1 MAWIDSFL
9 EYLRCE
15 RNYSSYTV
23 RVYGDDLKQFEEF
36 FGGLDCQLSWNNLD
50 SDVIREWIVKMMDD
64 GQQATSVN
72 RRLSSVRS
80 FYKFLLKRGLVV
92 IDPARTVQGPKKK
105 KALPYFLRE
114 KEMDRLLDE
123 TTFPEGYEGVRDHLI
138 LAVFYHTGIRVS
150 ELVGLNEAD
159 VYLDECVLRVTGKRN
174 KQRIV
179 PFGDELKTCFVHY
192 LAVRDEFIRDIGEEH
207 AFFLNKKRTR
217 ISVSQV
223 QAIVRRNLALV
234 TNIKKKSPH
243 VLRHT
248 FATSMLN
255 NGADLESVKE
265 LLGHE
270 SLSTTEIYTHTT
282 FEELKKVYK
291 QAHPRA

>member
-1 MAWIDSFL
+1 MAWVDSFL
-9 EYLRCE
+9 EYLKYE

-23 RVYGDDLKQFEEF
+23 KVYGDDLHMFETF
-36 FGGLDCQLSWNNLD
+36 FKELDSQLSWDSLD
-50 SDVIREWIVKMMDD
+50 SDVIRQWMVRMMDE
-64 GQQATSVN
+64 GQQPASVN

-80 FYKFLLKRGLVV
+80 FYRFLLKRGCVER
-92 IDPARTVQGPKKK
+92 DPARTVSGPKKK
-105 KALPYFLRE
+105 KTLPYFLRE
-114 KEMDRLLDE
+114 NEIDRLLDS
-123 TTFPEGYEGVRDHLI
+123 TLFPDNYEGARDHLI

-150 ELVGLNEAD
+150 ELVGLNVAD
-159 VYLDECVLRVTGKRN
+159 VYLEERTIKVLGKRN
-174 KQRIV
+174 KQRVI
-179 PFGDELKTCFVHY
+179 PFGDELASFLNAY
-192 LAVRDEFIRDIGEEH
+192 LEIRAEYLHGTDEN
-207 AFFLNKKRTR
+207 AFFLNQRQKR
-217 ISVSQV
+217 IGVGQV
-223 QAIVRRNLALV
+223 QQMVRKNLALV

-255 NGADLESVKE
+255 HGADLESVKE

>member
-1 MAWIDSFL
+1 MAWVDSFL
-9 EYLRCE
+9 EYLKIE
-15 RNYSSYTV
+15 RNYSSYTI
-23 RVYGDDLKQFEEF
+23 RVYGDDLRMFETF
-36 FGGLDCQLSWNNLD
+36 FKELDSQLSWTSLD
-50 SDVIREWIVKMMDD
+50 TDVIRQWMVHLMDT
-64 GQQATSVN
+64 GQEPASVN

-80 FYKFLLKRGLVV
+80 FYRFLLKRGFVER
-92 IDPARTVQGPKKK
+92 DPARMVQGPKKK

-114 KEMDRLLDE
+114 NEIDRLLDGMY
-123 TTFPEGYEGVRDHLI
+123 FSDDYEGVRDHLI
-138 LAVFYHTGIRVS
+138 LAVFYHTGVRVS

-159 VYLDECVLRVTGKRN
+159 VYLSERTIKVLGKRN
-174 KQRIV
+174 KQRVI
-179 PFGDELKTCFVHY
+179 PFGEELAQMILPYQAKRQEY
-192 LAVRDEFIRDIGEEH
+192 LAGKDEK
-207 AFFLNKKRTR
+207 AFFLDRRGSRIRT
-217 ISVSQV
+217 SQV
-223 QAIVRRNLALV
+223 QAMVREKLSLV

-255 NGADLESVKE
+255 HGADLESVKE

>member
-1 MAWIDSFL
+1 MAWVDSFL
-9 EYLRCE
+9 EYLKIE
-15 RNYSSYTV
+15 RNYSSYTI
-23 RVYGDDLKQFEEF
+23 RVYGDDLRMFETF
-36 FGGLDCQLSWNNLD
+36 FKELDSQLSWTSLD
-50 SDVIREWIVKMMDD
+50 TDVIRQWMVHLMDT
-64 GQQATSVN
+64 GQEPASVN

-80 FYKFLLKRGLVV
+80 FYRFLLKRGFVER
-92 IDPARTVQGPKKK
+92 DPARMVQGPKKK

-114 KEMDRLLDE
+114 NEIDRLLDGMY
-123 TTFPEGYEGVRDHLI
+123 FSDDYEGVRDHLI
-138 LAVFYHTGIRVS
+138 LAVFYHTGVRVS

-159 VYLDECVLRVTGKRN
+159 VYLSERTIKVLGKRN
-174 KQRIV
+174 KQRVI
-179 PFGDELKTCFVHY
+179 PFGEELAQMILPYQAKRQEY
-192 LAVRDEFIRDIGEEH
+192 LAGKDEK
-207 AFFLNKKRTR
+207 AFFLDRRGNRIRT
-217 ISVSQV
+217 SQV
-223 QAIVRRNLALV
+223 QAMVREKLSLV

-255 NGADLESVKE
+255 HGADLESVKE

>member
-1 MAWIDSFL
+1 MAWVDSFL
-9 EYLRCE
+9 EYLKCE
-15 RNYSSYTV
+15 RNYSSYTL
-23 RVYGDDLKQFEEF
+23 RVYGDDLKQFETF
-36 FGGLDCQLSWNNLD
+36 FKELDSQLSWNNLD
-50 SDVIREWIVKMMDD
+50 TDVIREWIVSMMDD

-80 FYKFLLKRGLVV
+80 FYKFLLKRGLVAV
-92 IDPARTVQGPKKK
+92 DPARTVQGPKKK
-105 KALPYFLRE
+105 KTLPYFLRE
-114 KEMDRLLDE
+114 NEMDRLLDE
-123 TTFPEGYEGVRDHLI
+123 IKFPDGYEGVRDHAI
-138 LAVFYHTGIRVS
+138 LSVFYHTGIRVS
-150 ELVGLNEAD
+150 ELVGLNEGD
-159 VYLDECVLRVTGKRN
+159 VYLDECVLRVLGKRN
-174 KQRIV
+174 KQRVI
-179 PFGDELKTCFVHY
+179 PFGNELKACLVRY
-192 LAVRDEFIRDIGEEH
+192 RAVRDEFVGDMAGEH
-207 AFFLNKKRTR
+207 AFFLNKKKLRV
-217 ISVSQV
+217 SVSLV
-223 QAIVRRNLALV
+223 QAMVRRNLALV

-255 NGADLESVKE
+255 HGADLESVKE

>member
-1 MAWIDSFL
+1 MAWVDSFL
-9 EYLRCE
+9 EYLKIE
-15 RNYSSYTV
+15 RNYSSYTI
-23 RVYGDDLKQFEEF
+23 RVYGDDLRMFETF
-36 FGGLDCQLSWNNLD
+36 FKELDSQLSWTSLD
-50 SDVIREWIVKMMDD
+50 TDVIRQWMVHLMDT
-64 GQQATSVN
+64 GQEPASVN

-80 FYKFLLKRGLVV
+80 FYRFLLKRGLVER
-92 IDPARTVQGPKKK
+92 DPARMVQGPKKK

-114 KEMDRLLDE
+114 NEIDRLLDGMY
-123 TTFPEGYEGVRDHLI
+123 FSDDYEGVRDHLI
-138 LAVFYHTGIRVS
+138 LAVFYHTGVRVS

-159 VYLDECVLRVTGKRN
+159 VYLSERTIKVLGKRN
-174 KQRIV
+174 KQRVI
-179 PFGDELKTCFVHY
+179 PFGEELAQMILPYQAKRQEY
-192 LAVRDEFIRDIGEEH
+192 LAGKDEK
-207 AFFLNKKRTR
+207 AFFLDRRGNRIRT
-217 ISVSQV
+217 SQV
-223 QAIVRRNLALV
+223 QAMVREKLSLV

-255 NGADLESVKE
+255 HGADLESVKE

>member
-1 MAWIDSFL
+1 MAWVDSFL
-9 EYLRCE
+9 EYLKIE
-15 RNYSSYTV
+15 RNYSSYTI
-23 RVYGDDLKQFEEF
+23 RVYGDDLRMFETF
-36 FGGLDCQLSWNNLD
+36 FKELDSQLSWTSLD
-50 SDVIREWIVKMMDD
+50 MDVIRQWMVHLMDT
-64 GQQATSVN
+64 GQEPASVN

-80 FYKFLLKRGLVV
+80 FYRFLLKRGLVER
-92 IDPARTVQGPKKK
+92 DPARMVQGPKKK

-114 KEMDRLLDE
+114 NEIDRLLDGMY
-123 TTFPEGYEGVRDHLI
+123 FSDDYEGVRDHLI
-138 LAVFYHTGIRVS
+138 LAVFYHTGVRVS

-159 VYLDECVLRVTGKRN
+159 VYLSERTIKVLGKRN
-174 KQRIV
+174 KQRVI
-179 PFGDELKTCFVHY
+179 PFGEELAQMILPYQAKRQEY
-192 LAVRDEFIRDIGEEH
+192 LAGKDEK
-207 AFFLNKKRTR
+207 AFFLDRRGNRIRT
-217 ISVSQV
+217 SQV
-223 QAIVRRNLALV
+223 QAMVREKLSLV

-255 NGADLESVKE
+255 HGADLESVKE

>member
-1 MAWIDSFL
+1 MAWVDSYL

-23 RVYGDDLKQFEEF
+23 RVYGDDLNQFETF
-36 FGGLDCQLSWNNLD
+36 FKELDGQLSWENLD

-80 FYKFLLKRGLVV
+80 FYRYLLKRGLVT
-92 IDPARTVQGPKKK
+92 IDPARAIQGPKKK
-105 KALPYFLRE
+105 KTLPYFLRE
-114 KEMDRLLDE
+114 NEMDRLLDDIR
-123 TTFPEGYEGVRDHLI
+123 FPDGYEGVRDHLI
-138 LAVFYHTGIRVS
+138 LSVFYHTGVRVS
-150 ELVGLNEAD
+150 ELVGLNESD
-159 VYLDECVLRVTGKRN
+159 VYLDESVLRVLGKRN
-174 KQRIV
+174 KQRII
-179 PFGDELKTCFVHY
+179 PFGDELKTCFVRY
-192 LAVRDEFIRDIGEEH
+192 LAVRDEFVGDDKREH
-207 AFFLNKKRTR
+207 AFFLNKQGKRIT
-217 ISVSQV
+217 VSQV
-223 QAIVRRNLALV
+223 QAMVRRNLALV

-255 NGADLESVKE
+255 HGADLESVKE